1 MKGCTSKCL
10 LLDTEG
16 VIVSPSADLPFNGGL
31 SDGSHAKVCVALL
44 YLDGCSAEWPKC
56 FTPAPNL
63 RAAFTSLLLL
73 GIVKAEAQSPCAKST
88 AGAISACEHA
98 NVKPLCEFISPIS
111 CHASITLCRVLAGC
125 SGCALVFQHPISIAQ
140 KISFFFSPFHFFA
153 PTARDWHCTEMQNNN
168 PLITWVLPVLGFIC
182 SGCESPQC
190 LVITAFD
197 LGNNVFTVALLRAQ
211 RQCSFNPQCI
221 LVESH
226 YTKTTRVLVWRGGV
240 YMCVRACVCAYGRE
254 GGGGVKRWGCH
265 GNKILSPFPPPSYS
279 LLHTDT
285 LARTHT
291 PKCTHCFSWDR

>member
-1 MKGCTSKCL
+1 MCASCVHLWIKLLAQVEFSSSLNQTAEYLQMKGCTSKCL

-88 AGAISACEHA
+88 AAAISACKHA

-140 KISFFFSPFHFFA
+140 KIRFFFPPFHFL
-153 PTARDWHCTEMQNNN
+153 PQQQGTGTA
-168 PLITWVLPVLGFIC
+168 L
-182 SGCESPQC
+182 
-190 LVITAFD
+190 
-197 LGNNVFTVALLRAQ
+197 
-211 RQCSFNPQCI
+211 
-221 LVESH
+221 
-226 YTKTTRVLVWRGGV
+226 
-240 YMCVRACVCAYGRE
+240 
-254 GGGGVKRWGCH
+254 
-265 GNKILSPFPPPSYS
+265 
-279 LLHTDT
+279 
-285 LARTHT
+285 
-291 PKCTHCFSWDR
+291 KCRIIIP